1 MKVYHIL
8 PFLLAVAE
16 SAGVLRGGP
25 SSKSIIHESSFDDGL
40 LVSEGAKKR
49 RKNRNRKVS
58 STSTSKGST
67 SKDSTST
74 DSTSKDSTSKDSTSK
89 NRNRKVSSTSTSK
102 GSTSKDSTSKDS
114 TSKDSTSSSSLDSS
128 SLPKPSRGTG
138 SSRPGSSGANA
149 REQCPGDHMIPG
161 PGFKQCICEDG
172 YHQVSIR
179 GERLCHEDVP
189 LGGGCENQTKPTC
202 REMVPDRTA
211 KCWLVSMCFLFY
223 RCGMCLL
230 IHLIHFFLTNSPSPP
245 RGDMYQCVIE
255 SGANAGVC
263 RGSFEEEFEVF
274 DVE

>member
-74 DSTSKDSTSKDSTSK
+74 DSTSKD
-89 NRNRKVSSTSTSK
+89 
-102 GSTSKDSTSKDS
+102 STSKDSTSKDS